1 MKKIGFIL
9 IIVILSFPISAQVNS
24 KLTRIQSK
32 LTFDNTL
39 ARLKEGLDQKGLD
52 LFAEID
58 HRKGA
63 GKVGMELL
71 PTTLLIFGNPKI
83 GTKLMYCDQSIGIE
97 LPLKILVTQNE
108 ENEVFI
114 SYRDPQQFANQ
125 YQMEECLPILEKI
138 QNVLSGLAASTGQ

>member
-1 MKKIGFIL
+1 MKKIGLIL
-9 IIVILSFPISAQVNS
+9 ITVILSFPISAQVNS

-39 ARLKEGLDQKGLD
+39 ERLKEGLDQKGLG

-58 HRKGA
+58 HRKSA
-63 GKVGMELL
+63 DKVGMELL

-83 GTKLMYCDQSIGIE
+83 GTKLMNCDQSIGIE
-97 LPLKILVTQNE
+97 LPLKILVIQNE

-125 YQMEECLPILEKI
+125 DQMEECLPTLEKI